1 MIPILEY
8 KLTGICLIDT
18 AKMIR
23 RWTLLHRIYRFRDK
37 YTLVEMTP
45 KGKIKMK
52 IRISQE
58 SAENIIEQ
66 CRLIEVPST
75 LFNHGSVYLNV

>member
-1 MIPILEY
+1 MIPIVKFEPV
-8 KLTGICLIDT
+8 GECLIDT
-18 AKMIR
+18 PKMIR
-23 RWTLLHRIYRFRDK
+23 RWTLLHRICRFRDK

-52 IRISQE
+52 IQISKE
-58 SAENIIEQ
+58 SAESIIEQ